1 MKKLLFII
9 MAILP
14 LSCFAYADG
23 WDTANGG
30 GGTGDFSAADFA
42 DSLANYHA
50 VVGADT
56 FKTRVS
62 HTYDMV
68 KDYGVDTVGT
78 SASDSLQIFKY
89 ADHTYSA
96 SVATTPPLG
105 WASEYWR
112 IKSIGD
118 GAYKDS
124 LSLVG
129 TGIGGTD
136 VPTTIDSLIVYC
148 AVSDTS
154 TDSTSVRVLVY
165 KASSSTPILNKRIG
179 TDEPTGWVNKTD
191 QKWRRHA
198 VAFTSDLVADEAYVV
213 RFDIIVAGGAWVRI
227 SKARGK

>member
-14 LSCFAYADG
+14 FSCFAYADG

-62 HTYDMV
+62 HTYDMI

-112 IKSIGD
+112 IKSIG
-118 GAYKDS
+118 AEANSDS

-129 TGIGGTD
+129 SGIGGTD
-136 VPTTIDSLIVYC
+136 VPTTIDSLIVYV
-148 AVSDTS
+148 AVSDT
-154 TDSTSVRVLVY
+154 DSVSIRALVY
-165 KASSSTPILNKRIG
+165 KASSATPVLNKMIG
-179 TDEPTGWVNKTD
+179 TDELLGYTLD
-191 QKWRRHA
+191 DEKWRRHA
-198 VAFTSDLVADEAYVV
+198 LAFTSDLVADEAYAV
-213 RFDIIVAGGAWVRI
+213 RFDIVVKGKNWVRI